1 MKQKWILFAG
11 IVLLIVGIII
21 RKTSGFAI
29 EGLVMIITGV
39 LFKTYYIVS
48 KARSGAYK
56 PGNELWFLIIGLSM
70 FLSGLYIRSNE
81 SQINPAYLIFTGLA
95 LKVVFII
102 LFILKTKKSKNQ

>member
-1 MKQKWILFAG
+1 MKSKWILFAG
-11 IVLLIVGIII
+11 IVLLIVGIIV

-56 PGNELWFLIIGLSM
+56 PGNELWLLFIGLFM
-70 FLSGLYIRSNE
+70 FLSGLYIRSHE
-81 SQINPAYLIFTGLA
+81 SQINSAYLIFSGLA